1 MDNRQFALDQAVK
14 YFAKGAVTN
23 NVKHVLDTAESFM
36 VFLNSQQIVDNSKES
51 IKVDKPQNPTKVGT
65 TSKS

>member
-23 NVKHVLDTAESFM
+23 NVQHVLDTAKSFM
-36 VFLNSQQIVDNSKES
+36 VFLNDEQVVDNSKES
-51 IKVDKPQNPTKVGT
+51 MKVDKPQNPTKVGT